1 MSRVISYSLHLALYP
16 HTLAK
21 FPGDKYRR
29 GKKKK
34 YILISVIRSD
44 KSEIRK
50 LFMLIDVKPTY
61 SWQKSFKSAPRTAG
75 KLYAG

>member
-1 MSRVISYSLHLALYP
+1 MLCIL
-16 HTLAK
+16 TLWQN
-21 FPGDKYRR
+21 FLGINTDEE
-29 GKKKK
+29 KKKK

-50 LFMLIDVKPTY
+50 LFMLIDVEPTY